1 MLWMANNALDCFGLH
16 LGWVGL
22 LAWLYRFVYLCSSS
36 PVSFAL
42 YGSYPIPI
50 PIAGHHHPLLAIL
63 CAILWACLQ
72 LMSLS
77 LALAG
82 CVLSWGPDIQR
93 TNHQAT
99 QATQATHPALYYYP
113 FSVGESWLKRSII
126 VMLQILWQM
135 TVFACN
141 HNFRVATVGKGTP
154 PLATSRPLQP
164 STPPIC
170 VCEHHM
176 LLELVIPTPEFSF
189 SVSHTLFTV
198 FPTRFPLLFLV
209 VSNNIDLVAIL
220 WRLKRK
226 KLHSFTPC
234 VAGAKR
240 ALGLSDFK
248 DAHHHHFPS
257 PTRCTSTPEIH
268 KHSYAGLS

>member
-1 MLWMANNALDCFGLH
+1 MH

-50 PIAGHHHPLLAIL
+50 PIAGQHHPLLAIL

-154 PLATSRPLQP
+154 LWQPAAHCSHLRPRFAYVNITCYSSLSYQRQSFP
-164 STPPIC
+164 FQFLT
-170 VCEHHM
+170 H
-176 LLELVIPTPEFSF
+176 FSQFFPHVFRCF
-189 SVSHTLFTV
+189 SSSCL
-198 FPTRFPLLFLV
+198 
-209 VSNNIDLVAIL
+209 IIL
-220 WRLKRK
+220 IWWQ
-226 KLHSFTPC
+226 FC
-234 VAGAKR
+234 G
-240 ALGLSDFK
+240 G
-248 DAHHHHFPS
+248 
-257 PTRCTSTPEIH
+257 
-268 KHSYAGLS
+268 